1 VAELGVPLEAA
12 LSACGVDMEAEE
24 SVELD
29 VELWSEDGAAWVVWA
44 EGSLAGAV
52 VCWARAD
59 PA

>member
-12 LSACGVDMEAEE
+12 LSASGAGVAAG
-24 SVELD
+24 SVAVD
-29 VELWSEDGAAWVVWA
+29 VELWSDGGAAWVVWA

-52 VCWARAD
+52 CWARAD